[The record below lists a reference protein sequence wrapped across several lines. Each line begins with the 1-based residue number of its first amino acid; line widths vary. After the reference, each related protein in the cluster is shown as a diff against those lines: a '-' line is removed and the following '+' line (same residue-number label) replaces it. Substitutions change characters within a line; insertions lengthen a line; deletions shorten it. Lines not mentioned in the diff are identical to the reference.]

1 MSNRGRL
8 GPNAEV
14 ASKIDQ
20 LQQKLTKIE
29 RMAAGL
35 GRGRDDTELRR
46 QLDREMKNVSELSK
60 TIMNFFRNNNTG
72 GSRGEQQV
80 KQREQERFAGLL
92 NRYKEVSQKVSS
104 NDRSILAA
112 SETHHTEKDGL
123 RNGNVATYGGPTH
136 SVGQQQGQITV
147 QQSGVDI
154 QFLQF
159 KEEEVNQRHEGIL
172 QIERDTLELLDMF
185 QDLDTLTKQQQANID
200 IIATNVEVAKDKVID
215 ANVQLDKAEQSQIAA
230 KNKKCCFV
238 GMLVTAAL
246 VIAIVVYVI
255 S

>member
-1 MSNRGRL
+1 
-8 GPNAEV
+8 
-14 ASKIDQ
+14 
-20 LQQKLTKIE
+20 
-29 RMAAGL
+29 
-35 GRGRDDTELRR
+35 
-46 QLDREMKNVSELSK
+46 MKNVSELSK

-112 SETHHTEKDGL
+112 SETHHT
-123 RNGNVATYGGPTH
+123 GGPTH